1 MTKTFTS
8 DDVVRYVYE
17 ETSPEENLLI
27 EESLMTEPDMMTFFL
42 SALELRSLMNKIE
55 RQPRESTVQSIL
67 RLFPESFGKPICPIT
82 FCRIEVNGFRYVTP
96 TRFS

>member
-27 EESLMTEPDMMTFFL
+27 EESLMAEPDMMTFFL
-42 SALELRSLMNKIE
+42 SALELRSLMNKID
-55 RQPRESTVQSIL
+55 RQPRESLVQSIL
-67 RLFPESFGKPICPIT
+67 SYSQNHPANPPAQLRPS
-82 FCRIEVNGFRYVTP
+82 Y
-96 TRFS
+96 